1 MFTTSS
7 SNNNQQAPQ
16 HTFPRIFYPG
26 GIRVAFLIF
35 LQISEKCNLPSDPA
49 PLYQTLGDFMQY
61 CLQSS
66 DVKDIE
72 DFEWGLEELGPA
84 EDCYENS
91 KHSLQ
96 TV

>member
-1 MFTTSS
+1 ML
-7 SNNNQQAPQ
+7 
-16 HTFPRIFYPG
+16 HR
-26 GIRVAFLIF
+26 
-35 LQISEKCNLPSDPA
+35 
-49 PLYQTLGDFMQY
+49 
-61 CLQSS
+61 LQSS